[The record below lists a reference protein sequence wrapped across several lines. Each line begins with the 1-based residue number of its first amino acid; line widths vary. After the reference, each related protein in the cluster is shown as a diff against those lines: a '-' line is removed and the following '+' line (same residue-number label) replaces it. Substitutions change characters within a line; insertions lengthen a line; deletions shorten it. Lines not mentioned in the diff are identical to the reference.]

1 MNSRERVVNV
11 IQGKHVD
18 RQPIY
23 GWVFENLR
31 NEITQS
37 YGSVE
42 DFEDYYEFDM
52 AHLFGGPGA
61 FKKDVLD
68 HLTAENEELTPDLL
82 TEADLFAS
90 PDRLEDYAGIA
101 ESLRFHKKRNR
112 FCYVQTP
119 GFFEQFN
126 GVFGIENQ
134 LLYLAMYR
142 DELGELYRRQA
153 DWTIR
158 FAGHCIDLGV
168 DMIHISDDWGAQ
180 NNMMFSPKLW
190 WELIYPNM
198 KRVVDYVHSRGVFA
212 SLHSDGCVMKVAD
225 GIADLELDVVHP
237 WQESAGMTYEA
248 YLEKFADK
256 FAILG
261 GICVQTMLGILP
273 RDQLEAEIRRV
284 FSTLKG
290 RRWICCTTH
299 FVQNHCCIDDL
310 KFAYDLI
317 YRLAREQ
324 Q

>member
-1 MNSRERVVNV
+1 M

-134 LLYLAMYR
+134 LLYLAMYP

-212 SLHSDGCVMKVAD
+212 SLHSDGCAMKVAD

-273 RDQLEAEIRRV
+273 RDQLESEIRRV